1 MRISFAFLLATLP
14 YLAAATNDA
23 GSQIYEF
30 PLKSTNVLPTVPPP
44 SVFNYSTPFLPP
56 SVNLS
61 TAKTT
66 PFHVYH
72 PDFHTI
78 IGPSPR
84 LSVVWSN
91 PEYAAAHEAPVF
103 HEGSNALFFAANA
116 GAPLGRSGKDRSNV
130 VWRMSVD
137 EAVEVARDVALDGE
151 GDYVGGNV
159 TLVEVPNEGNVL
171 ENVNGG
177 ANYRGQLVFMTE
189 GRGDSIPSGISVTN
203 PEAPYNSTG
212 TLILNNFFGRQF
224 NSLNDVAYHRPT
236 GDLFFTDVT
245 YGFTQDFRPSPGLP
259 NQVYRYNE
267 TSGLVSVVA
276 DGFSMPNGI
285 CFSPD
290 ARTAYVADTGLVMRD
305 RDPTRPATIYAF
317 DVLDDGRFENRRTF
331 AFVDSVVPDGVH
343 TDSNGNLYAGIGD
356 GVVVYNP
363 HGILLGKIFTGPPGS
378 ANFIWAKGGKLF
390 ILAETKVYLAE
401 IAAEGDR
408 VCES

>member
-1 MRISFAFLLATLP
+1 MKISLGFLLAALP
-14 YLAAATNDA
+14 YLAAANNNA

-44 SVFNYSTPFLPP
+44 SVFNYSSTFLPP

-91 PEYAAAHEAPVF
+91 PEYAAAHEAPVY
-103 HEGSNALFFAANA
+103 HADTGAVFFAANA

-130 VWRMSVD
+130 VWRLSVD
-137 EAVEVARDVALDGE
+137 EAVKIAGNAVLDAE

-159 TLVEVPNEGNVL
+159 TLVEVPNAGNVL

-189 GRGDSIPSGISVTN
+189 GRGDDIPSGITVTN
-203 PEAPYNSTG
+203 PNAPYNSTV
-212 TLILNNFFGRQF
+212 ILNNFFGRQF
-224 NSLNDVAYHRPT
+224 NSLNDVAIHRPT

-267 TSGLVSVVA
+267 SSGLVSIVA

-290 ARTAYVADTGLVMRD
+290 SRTAYVADTGLVMKD
-305 RDPTRPATIYAF
+305 RNPTRPATIYAF
-317 DVLDDGRFENRRTF
+317 DVDERGTFCNRRTF
-331 AFVDSVVPDGVH
+331 AFVDSVVPDGIHV
-343 TDSNGNLYAGIGD
+343 DSNGNLYAGVGD
-356 GVVVYNP
+356 GVAVYNP
-363 HGILLGKIFTGPPGS
+363 HGTLLGKIFTGPPGS
-378 ANFIWAKGGKLF
+378 ANFIWADDGRMF

-401 IAAEGDR
+401 IAAVGNDVWR
-408 VCES
+408 N